1 MPTKRNCSGHT
12 EHPVHPPAIQTASK
26 ALPETDWLFD
36 EIKVPGSE
44 LIACC
49 VWEYARESQTLLTA
63 TEFRCRR
70 EGKGSS
76 FERTPAAMAAIRRVL
91 DLPSDQR
98 APLYQLLAVFD
109 GRPWRELS
117 PAEKSQYAAMIPREV
132 TPLRPAYLEEA
143 QALVAAS
150 QTIPKENIERLRRL
164 GTPESQLVGEGI
176 KRSPFNCVDA
186 LRLSGVFGR
195 SPSEDWRQGCSV
207 VALTVDFAHYNDKEL
222 SAAFESLL
230 QHSRPPELAKPK
242 RATVFARRKGNQLKK
257 WRVALERLGVARL
270 VKHFGHATKF
280 PDAAR
285 QLYHPRIH
293 DRQKRELEQADEF
306 FHKLFPFSGAETM
319 VCRRKATAAA
329 AAPGNP
335 SCLLRQKN
343 PQV

>member
-1 MPTKRNCSGHT
+1 
-12 EHPVHPPAIQTASK
+12 
-26 ALPETDWLFD
+26 LPETDWRFD
-36 EIKVPGSE
+36 KASVPDSE

-63 TEFRCRR
+63 PEFTYRR
-70 EGKGSS
+70 EGKGFS
-76 FERTPAAMAAIRRVL
+76 FERTPAALAAIRRAL

-109 GRPWRELS
+109 GRAWSELS
-117 PAEKSQYAAMIPREV
+117 PADRTQYATMIPREV

-143 QALVAAS
+143 QALLAAS
-150 QTIPKENIERLRRL
+150 QAIPKENIERLRRL

-176 KRSPFNCVDA
+176 KRGPTDCVHA
-186 LRLSGVFGR
+186 LRLSGVVGT
-195 SPSEDWRQGCSV
+195 SPSDDWRQGCSV
-207 VALTVDFAHYNDKEL
+207 IALTVDFAHYNDKEL

-230 QHSRPPELAKPK
+230 RHSRPPELAEPK
-242 RATVFARRKGNQLKK
+242 RAPVFARRKGNQLNK

-270 VKHFGHATKF
+270 VKHFGPDATVF
-280 PDAAR
+280 PDAASK
-285 QLYHPRIH
+285 LYRRRIH

-329 AAPGNP
+329 GPGNP
-335 SCLLRQKN
+335 SHLVRQNK
-343 PQV
+343 PRV